1 MSNKQDGFND
11 FIAFLDKSD
20 EKKELWVRILSKD
33 NGLVM
38 FKLKSGKIRSVP
50 THRILEI
57 KEVDKK

>member
-38 FKLKSGKIRSVP
+38 FKLKSGKILSIP
-50 THRILEI
+50 THRILKI
-57 KEVDKK
+57 KEDGVD